1 MHPAGGS
8 DPGVH
13 PVPAPPALL
22 ALPPELR
29 ALIFSHVPDKGACR
43 LACHA
48 LRLAANAATQK
59 LSWARSPWPAH
70 GEQDAGTDTLPPASL
85 TAALPSLAVLD
96 LSGLT
101 RLSSLQACPTR
112 LRELCC
118 ARTRVA
124 DLSPLAACT
133 ALLALDG

>member
-1 MHPAGGS
+1 MHSAGGS
-8 DPGVH
+8 GPGVDVT
-13 PVPAPPALL
+13 PDPLPPLL
-22 ALPPELR
+22 ALLPELR
-29 ALIFSHVPDKGACR
+29 ALILSRVRDKGACR

-59 LSWARSPWPAH
+59 LSWAWAQ
-70 GEQDAGTDTLPPASL
+70 ETQDAGTDTLPPASL